1 MTTVI
6 DTNVLIALWDSDHTL
21 NSLARAGLD
30 AAFQRGGLLITA
42 PVYAEL
48 MASPNRGEAFLDN
61 FLQDTGIGVEWNMDE
76 RIWRAAGMAFQ
87 RYAARG
93 RKQRGS
99 GPRRIL
105 ADFLIG
111 AYARGT
117 RCRLLTL
124 DDQFYRINFP
134 DLVIAKAG

>member
-1 MTTVI
+1 MTTFI
-6 DTNVLIALWDSDHTL
+6 DTNVLVALWDSDHTL
-21 NSLARAGLD
+21 NSLARTGLD
-30 AAFQRGGLLITA
+30 AAFQRGRLLITA

-48 MASPNRGEAFLDN
+48 MASPHCSEAFLDN
-61 FLQDTGIGVEWNMDE
+61 FLQDTGIGVEWNLEE

-93 RKQRGS
+93 RKQRGA

-111 AYARGT
+111 AYARET

-124 DDQFYRINFP
+124 DDKFYRVNFP
-134 DLVIAKAG
+134 DLVIAKV

>member
-6 DTNVLIALWDSDHTL
+6 DTNVLIALWDTDHSL

-30 AAFQRGGLLITA
+30 SAFQRGSLLITA

-48 MASPNRGEAFLDN
+48 MASPDRSETFLDD

-76 RIWRAAGMAFQ
+76 RIWRAAGRAFQ

-111 AYARGT
+111 AYAREN

>member
-1 MTTVI
+1 MTTLI
-6 DTNVLIALWDSDHTL
+6 DTNVLIALWDSDPTL
-21 NSLARAGLD
+21 NTLARTGLD
-30 AAFQRGGLLITA
+30 EAFQRGRLLITA

-48 MASPNRGEAFLDN
+48 MASPHRSEAFLDN
-61 FLQDTGIGVEWNMDE
+61 FLQDTGIGVEWNLEE
-76 RIWRAAGMAFQ
+76 RIWRAAGTAFQ

-93 RKQRGS
+93 RKQRGA

-111 AYARGT
+111 AYARET

-124 DDQFYRINFP
+124 DDQFYRVNFP
-134 DLVIAKAG
+134 DLVIAKV

>member
-30 AAFQRGGLLITA
+30 AAFQRGSLLITA

-48 MASPNRGEAFLDN
+48 MASPNRSEAFLDN

-76 RIWRAAGMAFQ
+76 RIWRAAGMAFPAV
-87 RYAARG
+87 RFPREKTARL
-93 RKQRGS
+93 RATPD
-99 GPRRIL
+99 PRRL
-105 ADFLIG
+105 PHWGLRTSDPLPP
-111 AYARGT
+111 AYAGRSI
-117 RCRLLTL
+117 LS
-124 DDQFYRINFP
+124 N
-134 DLVIAKAG
+134 